1 MPSELLPR
9 DRKALFRERK
19 NERSLSEGGG
29 SNRWRDV
36 KRPGGYGRS
45 FPMLSEESFRGSGPL
60 RSNDKMVDDESGR
73 SFGKYG
79 RSGREN
85 RGGPFSQRGL
95 NRHSSDAAAANLSLN
110 GLASMQLDV
119 NDKRLVDDV
128 LKCNQIDLK
137 DTHDKS
143 GGVSGSCTGQK
154 VNGENSLG
162 SIDWK
167 TLKWTRSGSMSSR
180 GSGLSHSS
188 SSKSM
193 GVDST
198 ETKSNSHPQNLSPL
212 QSPSCDA
219 AACASPAGAG
229 ASPAAA
235 LTEETSS
242 RKKPR
247 LGWGEGLAKFEKK
260 KVDSPTDTA
269 VKNGMLLSEK
279 KVDSPSD
286 TAVKNG
292 MLLSENTTEHG
303 RSHVI
308 NVPDRSPRLAGPL
321 SCTSPATPSSVGCS
335 SSLEDKSLVKAMDV
349 ETANLCGSPSES
361 LNQCEDLSCN
371 PVTLEETPIAN
382 LYPSIN
388 ELVQRNDQG
397 STDSDFVKSTAMN
410 KLLVLKADVSKR
422 IEATESEIDSLE
434 TKLKLLISDTG
445 SVHPHPASS
454 SSLPVVCFNKHSE
467 VGTSSNIIPRPDPL
481 KTSGDCMKDG
491 TCGASEGELAEG
503 KDEDIDSPGTATSKF
518 SENIYS
524 GKPISQLDVLNP
536 VGSSGNV
543 SACRNDSEVKSLVY
557 AVEEEGTESR
567 PSRGNCHMLP
577 NNVGVQTENVC
588 DLIVASNRESAHEA
602 FEVFRKL
609 LPASSSSFHTPI
621 VDNGPD
627 LKIDP
632 LVEEKFA
639 TRKRFMKFKER
650 VITLKFRVF
659 QHLWKED
666 LRLLSIKR
674 SRAKPQKKFEFG
686 TRILPCGYQK
696 HRASI
701 RSRFSSPAGNLSLVP
716 TTQVINFASKLLE
729 DSRTKICRS
738 ALNMPSL
745 ILDNREKIMSRF
757 ISSNGLVEDPCS
769 LETERCIINPW
780 TSEEKEIFLDKLSIF
795 GKDFRKIASFLDN
808 KTTADCVEF
817 YYKNHKSDCFQKAK
831 KKPEFAEKGKSYSK
845 NTYLVTSSK
854 RWNRDNN
861 AASLDLLGAASAIA
875 ANDDDGLENQKC
887 APRLILGSCNS
898 RTVRGD
904 DVMSKRSSAINIL
917 GSERENVAADVLAG
931 ICGSLSSEAMSSCI
945 TSSIDIGEGYQERKC
960 HPMRLKKRRSV
971 TPEVAQDV
979 DEGTCSDESCGEV
992 DQADWTDEERSV
1004 FIQAVS
1010 SYGKDFAMISQ
1021 CVRTKSSNQCKV
1033 FFSKARKCLGLD
1045 MMHPGSCSG
1054 GASLS
1059 DNCDG
1064 GGGADTED
1072 ASLVENGSGVKSG
1085 CKTDDDLS
1093 LSSSKAV
1100 QTETSPVGTINIHPD
1115 AGNSKK
1121 INNAGE
1127 IDIIVDKPEDGVSA
1141 GSQKNSGCLVL
1152 DGDNNSDGSESLAV
1166 KILENGFGTHTKTR
1180 PNEAA
1185 ESGSREKP
1193 EVQEVSDIVKPSC
1206 MKGESGVNDDSS
1218 RAGEAGTG
1226 FSLLRNSFSGKG
1238 LEVIP
1243 LSDGNVTVS
1252 ATGTLPGHDHIN
1264 PVNLDTASFSVLQTP
1279 VIQDPVV
1286 QTEKSL
1292 KLTSNLLSGKTSNT
1306 HLNISV
1312 SAEDGYNKPP
1322 YQQSSM
1328 DHINRLNSLQA
1339 YQPSISTKKALNV
1352 DIGNYKPTQSH
1363 SISKVDENSYSDQL
1377 LQQDT
1382 YLPKSNGHGP
1392 KHTDMRSELHLLSQD
1407 HLKES
1412 SRRHRPRCLSDSDQP
1427 TRKGDVKLFG
1437 QILSHPSAQQKPNSR
1452 AEGKEDRDAKHA
1464 KSSENSYN
1472 LKITPSQNLD
1482 GILASTKFDHN
1493 SYLGLGD
1500 MGLPVRSFGF
1510 WDGNRIQT
1518 GYPPLPDSAIL
1529 LARYPAA
1536 FGNYPPS
1543 SSNVEQQ
1550 QLHRITDCNLN
1561 GASVMSARE
1570 LGSSKGVADYQA
1582 YMNCDG
1588 AKVQPFAVDLKQ
1600 QQNRYYSEM
1609 QRQRRGSE
1617 FDGVSS
1623 VQQQRGMVGL
1633 DVLGRGGILNGGGGP
1648 RNIVSDPVAAIR
1660 RHYAGEQYNGQI
1672 GNIIREE
1679 AWRSNGNVGR

>member
-1 MPSELLPR
+1 MPPELLPR
-9 DRKALFRERK
+9 DRKELFRERK

-36 KRPGGYGRS
+36 RRPGGYGRG

-60 RSNDKMVDDESGR
+60 RSNDKMLDDENGR
-73 SFGKYG
+73 LFGKYG
-79 RSGREN
+79 RNGRDN
-85 RGGPFSQRGL
+85 RGEPFSQRGL
-95 NRHSSDAAAANLSLN
+95 NRHSSDGAVVAAAVNSSLN
-110 GLASMQLDV
+110 GSASMQSDV
-119 NDKRLVDDV
+119 NDK
-128 LKCNQIDLK
+128 
-137 DTHDKS
+137 
-143 GGVSGSCTGQK
+143 SGSCTGQK
-154 VNGENSLG
+154 VDGENSLG
-162 SIDWK
+162 SKDWK

-188 SSKSM
+188 SSKSI
-193 GVDST
+193 GGDST
-198 ETKSNSHPQNLSPL
+198 ETKSNLHPLIVSPL
-212 QSPSCDA
+212 QSPSCDG
-219 AACASPAGAG
+219 AACASPAAG

-235 LTEETSS
+235 TEETSS

-260 KVDSPTDTA
+260 KVDSPRDTA
-269 VKNGMLLSEK
+269 AKNGMLLSEK
-279 KVDSPSD
+279 EVDIRSD

-292 MLLSENTTEHG
+292 MLLSENNTEHG

-308 NVPDRSPRLAGPL
+308 IVPDRSPRFAGIL
-321 SCTSPATPSSVGCS
+321 SCISPATPSSVACS
-335 SSLEDKSLVKAMDV
+335 SSPGVDDKSLGKAVNV
-349 ETANLCGSPSES
+349 ETANLCVSPSES
-361 LNQCEDLSCN
+361 LNHCEGLYCN

-388 ELVQRNDQG
+388 ELVQCSDLG
-397 STDSDFVKSTAMN
+397 LTDSDFVKSTALN

-434 TKLKLLISDTG
+434 TELKLLISDTE

-454 SSLPVVCFNKHSE
+454 SSLPLVCFNKHSD
-467 VGTSSNIIPRPDPL
+467 VGTASNIIPRPDPL
-481 KTSGDCMKDG
+481 QTSGDIMDR

-518 SENIYS
+518 SEPIDS
-524 GKPISQLDVLNP
+524 GKLISQAEILNS
-536 VGSSGNV
+536 VKSSWKIG
-543 SACRNDSEVKSLVY
+543 ACRDDSKVKFLVY
-557 AVEEEGTESR
+557 AVEEGKEPR
-567 PSRGNCHMLP
+567 PSQGNCHMLP
-577 NNVGVQTENVC
+577 NNVCVQTENVN
-588 DLIVASNRESAHEA
+588 DLIVASNKESAHEA
-602 FEVFRKL
+602 SQVFSKL
-609 LPASSSSFHTPI
+609 VPANSSSIHIPV
-621 VDNGPD
+621 VDNSSD
-627 LKIDP
+627 LRVDP
-632 LVEEKFA
+632 LVKEKFA
-639 TRKRFMKFKER
+639 MRKRFMMFKER

-686 TRILPCGYQK
+686 SRMLPCGYQK

-729 DSRTKICRS
+729 DSRTKIYRS

-745 ILDNREKIMSRF
+745 ILEDREKIMSRF

-769 LETERCIINPW
+769 LETERCITNPW
-780 TSEEKEIFLDKLSIF
+780 TSEEKEIFLDKLSIL

-817 YYKNHKSDCFQKAK
+817 YYKNHKSDCFQRAK

-845 NTYLVTSSK
+845 NTYLITSGK

-875 ANDDDGLENQKC
+875 ANDNDGLKNQKF
-887 APRLILGSCNS
+887 APRLVFGSCNS
-898 RTVRGD
+898 RTARGD
-904 DVMSKRSSAINIL
+904 DVMSKRSTAINIL

-945 TSSIDIGEGYQERKC
+945 TSSIDIGEGYQDRKC
-960 HPMRLKKRRSV
+960 QPMRLKKRRSV

-1021 CVRTKSSNQCKV
+1021 CVRTKSSNQCKI

-1059 DNCDG
+1059 DNGDG
-1064 GGGADTED
+1064 GGGADTEN
-1072 ASLVENGSGVKSG
+1072 ASLLENGSGTKSG

-1100 QTETSPVGTINIHPD
+1100 QTETSPEGIVNIHPD
-1115 AGNSKK
+1115 TGKSKK
-1121 INNAGE
+1121 SNNAGE
-1127 IDIIVDKPEDGVSA
+1127 LDVLVVEPEDVVSA
-1141 GSQKNSGCLVL
+1141 GSKNRRDCLGR
-1152 DGDNNSDGSESLAV
+1152 DGSNNPDGSELTL
-1166 KILENGFGTHTKTR
+1166 KILENGFGTRSETR
-1180 PNEAA
+1180 QSEAT
-1185 ESGSREKP
+1185 ESGNGEKP
-1193 EVQEVSDIVKPSC
+1193 KFVQEVGDIVKPSC
-1206 MKGESGVNDDSS
+1206 TNIESSFNVDSS
-1218 RAGEAGTG
+1218 RAGEVLTE
-1226 FSLLRNSFSGKG
+1226 FSLPKNSFNGDG
-1238 LEVIP
+1238 LEVIT
-1243 LSDGNVTVS
+1243 LSDGDVTVS
-1252 ATGTLPGHDHIN
+1252 AGTNLSPTGSVPGREQIN
-1264 PVNLDTASFSVLQTP
+1264 PVNLDTASNYVLQTP
-1279 VIQDPVV
+1279 VIQ
-1286 QTEKSL
+1286 EKSL
-1292 KLTSNLLSGKTSNT
+1292 QLTSNLLSGKSSNT
-1306 HLNISV
+1306 HSNISV
-1312 SAEDGYNKPP
+1312 SAEDSYNKPP
-1322 YQQSSM
+1322 YQKSLM
-1328 DHINRLNSLQA
+1328 DHISPLNSLQA
-1339 YQPSISTKKALNV
+1339 YPPSIPAKKALNG
-1352 DIGNYKPTQSH
+1352 DIGSYKPTPSQS
-1363 SISKVDENSYSDQL
+1363 ILKLDENSHSDHL
-1377 LQQDT
+1377 LPQDT

-1392 KHTDMRSELHLLSQD
+1392 KHNDMRSELHLLSQD
-1407 HLKES
+1407 YLKEN
-1412 SRRHRPRCLSDSDQP
+1412 SRRPRPRCLSDSDQP

-1437 QILSHPSAQQKPNSR
+1437 QFLNNPSAQQKPNSR
-1452 AEGKEDRDAKHA
+1452 AEEKEDRDAKHA
-1464 KSSENSYN
+1464 KLSENSFN
-1472 LKITPSQNLD
+1472 MKITPSQNLD
-1482 GILASTKFDHN
+1482 GVLASTKFDHN
-1493 SYLGLGD
+1493 SYLGLRD

-1518 GYPPLPDSAIL
+1518 GFPSLPDSAIL

-1550 QLHRITDCNLN
+1550 QLHRISDCNLN
-1561 GASVMSARE
+1561 GASLMPARE
-1570 LGSSKGVADYQA
+1570 LGSSKGIADYQA

-1588 AKVQPFAVDLKQ
+1588 TKVQPFAVDLKH

-1633 DVLGRGGILNGGGGP
+1633 DVLGRGGILNGGVGP
-1648 RNIVSDPVAAIR
+1648 RNTVSDPVAAIR
-1660 RHYAGEQYNGQI
+1660 RHYAVEQYNGQI
-1672 GNIIREE
+1672 GSIIREE
-1679 AWRSNGNVGR
+1679 PWRSKGNVGR

>member
-1 MPSELLPR
+1 MPLELLPR
-9 DRKALFRERK
+9 DRKELFRERK

-29 SNRWRDV
+29 GGGSTRWRDV
-36 KRPGGYGRS
+36 RRPGGYGKS
-45 FPMLSEESFRGSGPL
+45 FPMLSEESFRGSGPS
-60 RSNDKMVDDESGR
+60 RSNDKVLDDENSR

-79 RSGREN
+79 RNGREN

-95 NRHSSDAAAANLSLN
+95 NRHSSDVAAAAANLSQN
-110 GLASMQLDV
+110 GPAIMQFDM
-119 NDKRLVDDV
+119 NDKRSVDDI
-128 LKCNQIDLK
+128 LTCNQIGLK
-137 DTHDKS
+137 DVHDKN
-143 GGVSGSCTGQK
+143 GGVSGLCTGQK
-154 VNGENSLG
+154 LEGENSLG
-162 SIDWK
+162 SVDWK

-198 ETKSNSHPQNLSPL
+198 ETKSNLHPQNVSPL
-212 QSPSCDA
+212 QSPSCAA
-219 AACASPAGAG
+219 AACASPAATG
-229 ASPAAA
+229 ASPAAP
-235 LTEETSS
+235 TEETSS

-260 KVDSPTDTA
+260 KVDSPRDTA
-269 VKNGMLLSEK
+269 VKNGMIISE
-279 KVDSPSD
+279 SN
-286 TAVKNG
+286 A
-292 MLLSENTTEHG
+292 EHG

-308 NVPDRSPRLAGPL
+308 NVPDRSPRLAGLL
-321 SCTSPATPSSVGCS
+321 SCTSPATPSSVACS
-335 SSLEDKSLVKAMDV
+335 SSLGVEDKTLGKAVNV
-349 ETANLCGSPSES
+349 ESANLCASPSQS
-361 LNQCEDLSCN
+361 QNQCEDLSCN
-371 PVTLEETPIAN
+371 LVTLEETPNAN
-382 LYPSIN
+382 LCSSLN
-388 ELVQRNDQG
+388 ELLQCNDRDT
-397 STDSDFVKSTAMN
+397 TDSDFVKSTVMN

-422 IEATESEIDSLE
+422 IEAAESEIDSLE
-434 TKLKLLISDTG
+434 NELKLLISDTG

-454 SSLPVVCFNKHSE
+454 SSLPVVCLSKPSQE
-467 VGTSSNIIPRPDPL
+467 VGTVSNLIPRPDPL
-481 KTSGDCMKDG
+481 QTSGDLMKDR
-491 TCGASEGELAEG
+491 TYGAFEGELAEG

-518 SENIYS
+518 SEPIDS
-524 GKPISQLDVLNP
+524 GKLISQADIPNP
-536 VGSSGNV
+536 VESSWNV
-543 SACRNDSEVKSLVY
+543 GASRNDSAVKSLVY
-557 AVEEEGTESR
+557 AVKEEGTDTR
-567 PSRGNCHMLP
+567 PSQSNCHMLP
-577 NNVGVQTENVC
+577 DNVGVQTENVY
-588 DLIVASNRESAHEA
+588 DLIMASNKESAHRA
-602 FEVFRKL
+602 SKVFSKL
-609 LPASSSSFHTPI
+609 VPTIPSSFHIPI
-621 VDNGPD
+621 VDNSPC
-627 LKIDP
+627 LKVDP

-686 TRILPCGYQK
+686 TRMLPCGYQK

-729 DSRTKICRS
+729 DSRTKIYRS

-745 ILDNREKIMSRF
+745 ILDNKEKIMSRF

-769 LETERCIINPW
+769 AEKERCIINPW
-780 TSEEKEIFLDKLSIF
+780 TTEEKEIFLDKLSIF
-795 GKDFRKIASFLDN
+795 GKDFRKIASFFYN

-817 YYKNHKSDCFQKAK
+817 YYKNHKSDCFQKTK

-845 NTYLVTSSK
+845 STYLVTSGK

-875 ANDDDGLENQKC
+875 ANDDDGLKSQKC
-887 APRLILGSCNS
+887 APRLIFGSCNS
-898 RTVRGD
+898 RTGRGD
-904 DVMSKRSSAINIL
+904 DVMLKRSSAINIL

-960 HPMRLKKRRSV
+960 QPVRLKKRRSV

-979 DEGTCSDESCGEV
+979 DEGICSDESCGEV
-992 DQADWTDEERSV
+992 DHTDWTDEERSI

-1059 DNCDG
+1059 DNAN

-1072 ASLVENGSGVKSG
+1072 ASLVETGSGGKSG
-1085 CKTDDDLS
+1085 SKTDDELS
-1093 LSSSKAV
+1093 LSSSKPI
-1100 QTETSPVGTINIHPD
+1100 QNETYPLGTTNIHPD
-1115 AGNSKK
+1115 ADESKK
-1121 INNAGE
+1121 INTRE
-1127 IDIIVDKPEDGVSA
+1127 LDVTVDELRPEDVSA
-1141 GSQKNSGCLVL
+1141 ESKNKNACLVL
-1152 DGDNNSDGSESLAV
+1152 DGDSNFENSVGSESLAV
-1166 KILENGFGTHTKTR
+1166 KVLENGFGPHTNIR
-1180 PNEAA
+1180 ENEAA

-1193 EVQEVSDIVKPSC
+1193 AVVPEVSDIVKPSNRNA
-1206 MKGESGVNDDSS
+1206 ESGVYIDSS
-1218 RAGEAGTG
+1218 RATEAGSES
-1226 FSLLRNSFSGKG
+1226 SLHGNSFNEKG
-1238 LEVIP
+1238 PKVIP
-1243 LSDGNVTVS
+1243 LSDGNVSLSAGIDLS
-1252 ATGTLPGHDHIN
+1252 ATGTLPGCEHRN
-1264 PVNLDTASFSVLQTP
+1264 PIILDAAPFSVLQTN

-1286 QTEKSL
+1286 VVQTESSHN
-1292 KLTSNLLSGKTSNT
+1292 LTSKLVTGKTSNT
-1306 HLNISV
+1306 QLKIS
-1312 SAEDGYNKPP
+1312 AGADDDNNKPL

-1328 DHINRLNSLQA
+1328 GHINPPNSLQA
-1339 YQPSISTKKALNV
+1339 YPPSIPTKKGLNG
-1352 DIGNYKPTQSH
+1352 DIGSYKPTPSQ
-1363 SISKVDENSYSDQL
+1363 SISKMDRNLYSDHL
-1377 LQQDT
+1377 LPQDS
-1382 YLPKSNGHGP
+1382 YLTKSNDHGP
-1392 KHTDMRSELHLLSQD
+1392 KHSDTRTELQLLSQD
-1407 HLKES
+1407 QLKEN
-1412 SRRHRPRCLSDSDQP
+1412 SRRPRPRCLSDSDQS

-1437 QILSHPSAQQKPNSR
+1437 QILSHPSTQQKLNSR
-1452 AEGKEDRDAKHA
+1452 AEEKEDRDAKHA

-1472 LKITPSQNLD
+1472 LKMTPGQNLD

-1493 SYLGLGD
+1493 SYPGLRN
-1500 MGLPVRSFGF
+1500 LPVRSFGF

-1518 GYPPLPDSAIL
+1518 GFPSLPDSAIL
-1529 LARYPAA
+1529 LAKYPAA

-1550 QLHRITDCNLN
+1550 QLHRISDRNLN
-1561 GASVMSARE
+1561 GVSVMPTRE
-1570 LGSSKGVADYQA
+1570 LSSSKGVADYQA

-1588 AKVQPFAVDLKQ
+1588 TNVQPFAVDLKQ
-1600 QQNRYYSEM
+1600 QQNRYFSDI

-1623 VQQQRGMVGL
+1623 VQQQARAMSGL
-1633 DVLGRGGILNGGGGP
+1633 DVLGRGGILHGGGGP
-1648 RNIVSDPVAAIR
+1648 RNTVSDPVAAIR

-1672 GNIIREE
+1672 GSIIRDE